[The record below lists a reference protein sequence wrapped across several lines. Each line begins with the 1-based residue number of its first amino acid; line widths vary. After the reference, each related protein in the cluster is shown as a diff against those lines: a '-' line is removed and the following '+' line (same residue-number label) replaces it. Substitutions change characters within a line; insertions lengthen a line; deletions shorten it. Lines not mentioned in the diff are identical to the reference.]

1 MYLPATLFYDVF
13 HNIHIKNN
21 LPCPL
26 FKIVTIWPILSS
38 FHLYL
43 HAVHQIYSIY
53 ITEVHVNF
61 ILYFLLDCSQ
71 IVKINLKFIF
81 FIKLYRPINKYV
93 FEDSALFT
101 DMFPSLKIWG
111 EGSNVA
117 RLNQSLRA
125 GKFMR
130 YLQEG
135 EIIILLMF
143 LYIFCLIWIKS
154 HMKIFHFMHHIQ
166 CHIRMIEH

>member
-1 MYLPATLFYDVF
+1 M
-13 HNIHIKNN
+13 
-21 LPCPL
+21 
-26 FKIVTIWPILSS
+26 
-38 FHLYL
+38 
-43 HAVHQIYSIY
+43 
-53 ITEVHVNF
+53 
-61 ILYFLLDCSQ
+61 
-71 IVKINLKFIF
+71 
-81 FIKLYRPINKYV
+81 NKYV

-130 YLQEG
+130 YLQEA

-143 LYIFCLIWIKS
+143 LYIFCLISIKS
-154 HMKIFHFMHHIQ
+154 HMKIFHFIHRNL